1 LTYNIQK
8 SIISTHFFIV
18 DINIVVSKEISY
30 IDFIKAHTV
39 AYDNRARMLGTY
51 PISLKIFD
59 KHVRRARESAVSS
72 IGATLG
78 FRMEARRF
86 RRA

>member
-1 LTYNIQK
+1 M
-8 SIISTHFFIV
+8 S
-18 DINIVVSKEISY
+18 
-30 IDFIKAHTV
+30 
-39 AYDNRARMLGTY
+39 GTY
-51 PISLKIFD
+51 PISLKILD

-78 FRMEARRF
+78 FRVEARRF